1 MPIRF
6 YYQAIFCY
14 NTQNKMPIN
23 PIKSVVGAIFFNQF
37 IYLLF
42 DCFVV

>member
-6 YYQAIFCY
+6 YHQAIFCY
-14 NTQNKMPIN
+14 NTQNKMSIKSN
-23 PIKSVVGAIFFNQF
+23 KSVVGAIFFNQF

-42 DCFVV
+42 DYFVV

>member
-6 YYQAIFCY
+6 YHQAIFCY
-14 NTQNKMPIN
+14 NTQTKCQLN

-37 IYLLF
+37 IYLFF
-42 DCFVV
+42 DRSVV